1 MWIIRKR
8 INLPSERAIFLF
20 VDKMVPQS
28 RSEFFRIY
36 LNESHSIFFMVLE
49 MSNTVYLVGQWVNCI
64 PNIRMLMVFF
74 TLPILGK
81 TLLEIKVAQMR
92 FLWLLFPQPNSEY
105 SNIPFAIVNHNLWFR
120 NRNLIQKN
128 AISARV
134 SCSLFTRSF
143 FFEKLIWL
151 SLVYDSKYVMSHT
164 LSSHNLKLYWLFV
177 RVNSLYIRVF
187 HAVTLW

>member
-1 MWIIRKR
+1 
-8 INLPSERAIFLF
+8 
-20 VDKMVPQS
+20 
-28 RSEFFRIY
+28 
-36 LNESHSIFFMVLE
+36 MVLE
-49 MSNTVYLVGQWVNCI
+49 MSNTVCLVGQWANCI
-64 PNIRMLMVFF
+64 PNTRTLMVFF

-81 TLLEIKVAQMR
+81 TLLEIKVATSR
-92 FLWLLFPQPNSEY
+92 ASSGCY
-105 SNIPFAIVNHNLWFR
+105 FR
-120 NRNLIQKN
+120 NPILNIQIFLLRLWITICYRNLIHKN

-164 LSSHNLKLYWLFV
+164 FSSHNLNLYWLFV